1 MALTPNDAVA
11 WAEYQ
16 GKYRGSSLVKEK
28 QVAKVLDDVI
38 AAITGFLAKLASF
51 LPPHAQRRVGQC

>member
-1 MALTPNDAVA
+1 MALTSNDAVA
-11 WAEYQ
+11 WAEHQ

-51 LPPHAQRRVGQC
+51 QPPHAKKRVARS